1 MKKTIILTLSFLAF
15 IVAFSAC
22 MFLGPSIK
30 GNGNVTT
37 SYRDVGDFEQLKVS
51 TGLKV
56 ILKQTDR
63 NQVIVEADENLHD
76 VIQSEVR
83 GDELRLYTDQRIKNA
98 TKMSII
104 VEFKDIDELHTNAG
118 ASVSSDGILQLKNL
132 ETKSSSGSS
141 QDLKINLDHLEGKVS
156 SGANMK
162 LAGKAQSVNLK
173 ASSGAILKAGEL
185 TADACFADA
194 SSGANIHIKATKKFE
209 GEASSGGNIFYS
221 GNPETVEISTS
232 SGGNVLKR

>member
-1 MKKTIILTLSFLAF
+1 MKKIIVLSLSALAL

-37 SYRDVGDFEQLKVS
+37 SYRDVGDFDQLKVS

-56 ILKQTDR
+56 VLRQADE
-63 NQVIVEADENLHD
+63 NQVIVEADENLHA
-76 VIQSEVR
+76 VIQSEIR
-83 GDELRLYTDQRIKNA
+83 GDQLRLYLDARVKNA
-98 TKMSII
+98 KKMEVV
-104 VEFKDIDELHTNAG
+104 VEFKDIDVLHTNAG
-118 ASVSSDGILQLKNL
+118 ARVSSDGMLQLKNL

-141 QDLKINLDHLEGKVS
+141 QDLKINVDHLEGKVS

-162 LAGKAQSVNLK
+162 LAGKAQAVSLR
-173 ASSGAILKAGEL
+173 ASSGAILNAGEF
-185 TADACFADA
+185 TSEACFADA
-194 SSGANIHIKATKKFE
+194 SSGANIHIKTTEKFE
-209 GEASSGGNIFYS
+209 GEASSGGNVFYS
-221 GNPETVEISTS
+221 GNPKTVEISTS